1 MVGRPMHAAGA
12 CGDRERPRISR
23 PRPWHELRRGQGP
36 KSTRVSGTCSRKEL
50 AHGVDVGPSE
60 SGGDV
65 CWGHLTR
72 VVVTEIGG
80 KVSYERWF
88 AEGAV
93 AAAAIF

>member
-1 MVGRPMHAAGA
+1 M
-12 CGDRERPRISR
+12 
-23 PRPWHELRRGQGP
+23 
-36 KSTRVSGTCSRKEL
+36 SGTCSRIEL